1 MSKEIADRSLLILI
15 IFTFCGPFQHLVAI
29 QTYMDVFLTLE
40 LISSKLCWQP
50 KCLCPRGWASLHP
63 CAIISMHVEMGMWE
77 DKWHNKDGN
86 NRLVQLGCLQI
97 KEGPQGTCS
106 RPWHLILHSRY
117 RNAVV
122 GWIKKL
128 RGFFFS
134 VPKQSRKRDKNEC
147 EERQTKSWVPVM
159 PSGLLL
165 QGCGEWHGARE
176 MCRYFQHIFFI
187 I

>member
-15 IFTFCGPFQHLVAI
+15 IFTFCGAFQHLVGI

-63 CAIISMHVEMGMWE
+63 CAIISMHIEMGMWE
-77 DKWHNKDGN
+77 DEWHNTDGN

-128 RGFFFS
+128 RGFFFFCS
-134 VPKQSRKRDKNEC
+134 
-147 EERQTKSWVPVM
+147 QTKQEKGQKWMWREANKELSPCNSFWP
-159 PSGLLL
+159 PASGLW
-165 QGCGEWHGARE
+165 GMAWSERDV
-176 MCRYFQHIFFI
+176 
-187 I
+187 